1 MLWFA
6 IIISIVYGIGI
17 GLITRSL
24 SRALR
29 AGLIALGL
37 GIIVTF
43 VIIYSGIMGG

>member
-1 MLWFA
+1 MIWFA
-6 IIISIVYGIGI
+6 IIISVVYAIGI
-17 GLITRSL
+17 GLTTRSV

-29 AGLIALGL
+29 AGLLALIL